1 MDMDEKNRDYSNDD
15 ITVYWRPGK
24 CIHSSVCYTKLIE
37 VFNPIKRPWVN
48 LSGAPT
54 EKIIEIVNECPTE
67 ALMWKWNDENKNEH
81 ITEADKNHIR
91 IRRPDDYA
99 TLDVNTTTPDPV
111 QVKIMKNGPYVI
123 QGSFKVYTEN
133 GQIYKTGRFTSLCRC
148 GQSNTMPF
156 CDGMHRKTGFQDE

>member
-1 MDMDEKNRDYSNDD
+1 MDMEEKNRDYTNDE

-54 EKIIEIVNECPTE
+54 DTIIQVVNECPTE
-67 ALMWKWNDENKNEH
+67 ALMWKWNDDEKNEH
-81 ITEADKNHIR
+81 VTPADKNHIK
-91 IRRPDDYA
+91 IRRPDDYKSFDA
-99 TLDVNTTTPDPV
+99 GGQAPEPV
-111 QVKIMKNGPYVI
+111 HIKIMKNGPYVI
-123 QGSFKVYTEN
+123 QGSFKVRSEN
-133 GQIYKTGRFTSLCRC
+133 GPVHKTGRFTSLCRC
-148 GQSNTMPF
+148 GQSNSMPF